1 MESDFA
7 RGESVNKAEIA
18 QMRDKIEKQKQGI
31 KDDMQEFLLSTT
43 DGIDDGQSGA
53 VQPIKDCPHCKP
65 DNIIPLRDL
74 IAKGIK

>member
-53 VQPIKDCPHCKP
+53 V
-65 DNIIPLRDL
+65 
-74 IAKGIK
+74 